1 LKLKTR
7 LAPRGETIGVVT
19 LGFLFLVI
27 YAAFKQLMGEVNST
41 VRLSEEQMKRYE
53 RAIWSP

>member
-7 LAPRGETIGVVT
+7 FAPRGETIGVVT

-27 YAAFKQLMGEVNST
+27 YGALKEPMGEVNSI

-53 RAIWSP
+53 SAI

>member
-7 LAPRGETIGVVT
+7 FAPRGETIGVVT

-27 YAAFKQLMGEVNST
+27 YGALKEPMGEVNST
-41 VRLSEEQMKRYE
+41 VRLSEQMKRYE
-53 RAIWSP
+53 RAI